1 MKKAIQIIFTFFLK
15 PEQESFS
22 EQPISNKIKW
32 LLFLLVFE
40 MPLMF
45 AAAFLQQ
52 LLAENGLL
60 DSENHLVMEFMKDNS
75 KAVIIIFLILA
86 GPFIEELIFRLPLRF
101 KKTYFIPFIL
111 IILSYAGSLIF
122 KKLNLSLALSIP
134 LFIGIT
140 AFLIFYIFNRNM
152 AEKRETA
159 LSANY
164 SLYFY
169 SATILFALFHLS
181 NYNYTPNLLLFAP
194 IVVLPQFICGFLFG
208 FIRVKQGFIW
218 GFFLHALHNAVF
230 VLPVLLL
237 PLYSHPKLI
246 EKIERDDYTFE
257 VYEGFRFNSPEYLKS
272 ERVTAP
278 RKITPNEI
286 ALFGTFKEVVANLTF
301 TNKKYIRF
309 KNSILAEK
317 EISVFFRNDSAK
329 IESARIASFLAF
341 ENLLKSHN
349 LKSKS
354 EKGEIT
360 IWNLSVKNENLFK
373 TQFSDSVNNNSENTI
388 RSFYGARDTLKLQ
401 NINSEFFA
409 KTLRI
414 AFDTEIQNDIDKNTA
429 FSIKIPNCE
438 FSELKRFLEIN
449 YGLTIEKKTEKR
461 DMLVIY

>member
-1 MKKAIQIIFTFFLK
+1 MKKAIQLIFKFFLR
-15 PEQESFS
+15 PVQESFS
-22 EQPISNKIKW
+22 EQPVSNKIKW

-40 MPLMF
+40 MPFMF
-45 AAAFLQQ
+45 VAVLLQQ

-75 KAVIIIFLILA
+75 KAVIIILLILV

-134 LFIGIT
+134 LFVGIT
-140 AFLIFYIFNRNM
+140 TFLIFYIFNRKM
-152 AEKRETA
+152 AEKRETT

-169 SATILFALFHLS
+169 SATIMFALFHLS

-230 VLPVLLL
+230 VLPVLLF
-237 PLYSHPKLI
+237 PFSNYPKLI

-257 VYEGFRFNSPEYLKS
+257 VYEGDSNGKLESIKS
-272 ERVTAP
+272 NPIASTSKV
-278 RKITPNEI
+278 TPNEI
-286 ALFGTFKEVVANLTF
+286 ILSGKFKNVVSTLTF

-349 LKSKS
+349 LKSKT
-354 EKGEIT
+354 EKGEIKG
-360 IWNLSVKNENLFK
+360 WNISVKDRQLFA
-373 TQFSDSVNNNSENTI
+373 TNCNDSVESANLNTI
-388 RSFYGARDTLKLQ
+388 HAFYGPKDTLKLQ
-401 NINSEFFA
+401 RINSEYLA
-409 KTLRI
+409 KTLQI

-429 FSIKIPNCE
+429 FSIKIPNDE
-438 FSELKRFLEIN
+438 FSDLKQFFESN
-449 YGLTIEKKTEKR
+449 YGITIEKKTEKR
-461 DMLVIY
+461 DVLVIY